1 MVYVFPDSICGKLLG
16 VERHRYINTAE
27 PMPYETC
34 TRLEDLFEKMLPTDM
49 QGDGVNYLIRTRSTE
64 VSDTTSGIFIIKT
77 AMTYAAVVLFI
88 ICFTIL
94 ALHLWAFLSRLLILR
109 VLNGQTI
116 FSIRQ
121 PPVYYTHLMFNT

>member
-49 QGDGVNYLIRTRSTE
+49 QGDGVNYLIRTRSDVYKRQTLQRKIWI
-64 VSDTTSGIFIIKT
+64 SLHGKGFI
-77 AMTYAAVVLFI
+77 
-88 ICFTIL
+88 
-94 ALHLWAFLSRLLILR
+94 
-109 VLNGQTI
+109 
-116 FSIRQ
+116 
-121 PPVYYTHLMFNT
+121 